1 MSLAGRTLPHQ
12 AGHSTWTETEVGA
25 RYGQGGSGDR
35 RRQEPIWS
43 FRSKTPL
50 SCLEGTQAV
59 AIGQAQVR
67 LTQLLAVFFLLGSF
81 PKQTRRGGR
90 TKGGG
95 GEMPGQVAP
104 PGSLQTPP
112 ERAPFPAGDLSG
124 QNPTPADD
132 PKPGLLGMEK
142 HFVQPQET
150 VTSQRCVSTHKRWLP
165 SLLAPTPPTSG
176 ARAPQWSRPVSLLRC
191 DSPGFMLQGRWP
203 GPLLGGQERPHC
215 YPLFSVCWRK

>member
-95 GEMPGQVAP
+95 GKCQGRWRHPGACR
-104 PGSLQTPP
+104 L
-112 ERAPFPAGDLSG
+112 
-124 QNPTPADD
+124 
-132 PKPGLLGMEK
+132 
-142 HFVQPQET
+142 PQ
-150 VTSQRCVSTHKRWLP
+150 RGLP
-165 SLLAPTPPTSG
+165 SLLVT
-176 ARAPQWSRPVSLLRC
+176 
-191 DSPGFMLQGRWP
+191 
-203 GPLLGGQERPHC
+203 
-215 YPLFSVCWRK
+215 